1 MTLRTITIDNSVR
14 YISKDDHFH
23 REQAPHTLKERKEN
37 ASNKKLSQ
45 KRKKFNKNITGEGYG
60 TLKWRMNCYF

>member
-1 MTLRTITIDNSVR
+1 MTLRTRTIDNSVR
-14 YISKDDHFH
+14 YISKDDNFH
-23 REQAPHTLKERKEN
+23 REQAPHISKERKEN

-45 KRKKFNKNITGEGYG
+45 KRKKFNKNITGEGYR